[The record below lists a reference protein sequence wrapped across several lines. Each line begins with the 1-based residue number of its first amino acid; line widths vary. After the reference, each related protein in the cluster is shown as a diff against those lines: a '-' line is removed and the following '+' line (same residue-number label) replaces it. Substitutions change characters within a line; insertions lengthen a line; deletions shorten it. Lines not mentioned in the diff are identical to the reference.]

1 MIYMLTAAQQQLVD
15 QLLYEINDA
24 RAIARAGGLLIEDA
38 TIEQT
43 VNLMFD
49 GYIPKNAPL
58 KKNKDK

>member
-24 RAIARAGGLLIEDA
+24 RAIARASGLTIQDA

-49 GYIPKNAPL
+49 GYIPKKAPL
-58 KKNKDK
+58 KK